1 MDLSSLDLQTM
12 GAVASIAGLLPSFI
26 QWFTSEYRAMRGKKK
41 EEASDVIQQY
51 IEWLHRQR
59 HEKILEKLSASQ
71 EAIGELSILLEELME
86 KSEQEIKAVL
96 ERLGEMNSG
105 FHEKLDTLIHLF
117 NEPVD
122 STGKEHEFENEYL
135 GHVKQEFERLR
146 VLGVSEMRQ
155 IRQELSIAYVSLNLK
170 STPKPTKV
178 ESAEGEEEDIED
190 SESRSSEDVLRDNP
204 LMTIRGPAG
213 SGKTTLMRW
222 LALQCSMTDVEEEEN
237 PWRNGIPFHIPLRSL
252 ESKDQGKPKFERFLS
267 YTIDPDVWS
276 KKPPEGWIERV
287 LKQGRALVLIDGIDE
302 LPPHLRPK
310 FWTWLEKFVRHQPGN
325 RVYVTSRPFP
335 EREDDIIGPLW
346 NPPIEFVPAELDE
359 MNDQDIK
366 VFINNWHNA
375 VIMHEEDEQE
385 RIELQR
391 ARDRL
396 PQRLTEPRNRSVRE
410 LCRTPL
416 LCALVCAMHWR
427 EEGYLPASRI
437 DLYDSCCTMLIELRD
452 VKKDLPPIDGPLGN
466 LTLKDKEMIL
476 RRLALE
482 MMRNKTRAGTRQQIE
497 ISRGDC
503 IKWVSLSI
511 PSCASDEA
519 RKCQPEELINYLIER
534 SGLLREPAKGRVD
547 FPHRTFQEYL
557 AACAAGEANDAG
569 DLASRVGQDQWRETI
584 LLAAGT
590 KIGGAPFGNA
600 LIKELVERGEQ
611 EKKNKSLRHAYFALA
626 VGCLETGGPTI
637 ATNLRDQVLKHLK
650 EITPPQS
657 FEEARILF
665 AAGEVVLEYLSYSNL
680 KGQNKMVK
688 VVAACARTLSLIG
701 SEKAVKMLEDPIG
714 YGKDRRVTVQA
725 EICKCPSVDISN
737 ICYIWSVQRICSR
750 WNGPSQMIA
759 PLIKKIPLKML
770 TPYNIVN
777 LTGCSALTE
786 LSLSSLDSVKIL
798 ILKYCTG
805 LMRLASD
812 DLPKNLEE
820 LNLAGCTGITSL
832 ALAELPKLSKLNL
845 STCRALRSRANTD
858 LPKNLEELN
867 LAGCT
872 GITSLALAEL
882 PKLSKLN
889 LSMCIALKSLDAAD
903 LPKNLEDLNLARCTG
918 ITSLALADLPM
929 LSKLNLSTCRVA
941 NHDLPKNLEELNLAG
956 CTGIT
961 SLALAELPNLS
972 KLNLS
977 TCSALKSL
985 EAADLPKNLEELN
998 LARCTSITSFALADL
1013 PKLSK
1018 LDLSWCSDLKSLDAS
1033 DLPKNLK
1040 ELDLSMY
1047 TGITSLA
1054 LADLPKL
1061 SKLDLSMCIA
1071 LKSLANT
1078 DLPKNLEELNL
1089 SGCTDITSLALAD
1102 LPKLS
1107 KLALNWCRALN
1118 DLFLQ
1123 NLPKNLEELNLAG
1136 CKGITSLAHVCQL
1149 RS

>member
-1 MDLSSLDLQTM
+1 MDLSSLDLQTI

-26 QWFTSEYRAMRGKKK
+26 QWFTSEYRAMRGKNK
-41 EEASDVIQQY
+41 EEANDVIQQY

-59 HEKILEKLSASQ
+59 HEEILEKLSASQ
-71 EAIGELSILLEELME
+71 EAMRELSILLEELME
-86 KSEQEIKAVL
+86 KSEQEIKAVF

-105 FHEKLDTLIHLF
+105 LHEKLDTLIHLF
-117 NEPVD
+117 NAPVD
-122 STGKEHEFENEYL
+122 STEKEHKFENEYL

-170 STPKPTKV
+170 STSKSIEV
-178 ESAEGEEEDIED
+178 ESAEGEEEAIED
-190 SESRSSEDVLRDNP
+190 SESRSAEDVLRDNP

-213 SGKTTLMRW
+213 SGKTTLMHW
-222 LALQCSMTDVEEEEN
+222 LALQCAMTDVAYEEN

-252 ESKDQGKPKFERFLS
+252 EAKDQGRPKLERFLS

-335 EREDDIIGPLW
+335 EREVDSIGPLW
-346 NPPIEFVPAELDE
+346 NPPTEFVPAELDE

-375 VIMHEEDEQE
+375 VIMHEDDDQE
-385 RIELQR
+385 CIELQR

-503 IKWVSLSI
+503 MKWVSLSI
-511 PSCASDEA
+511 PSCASDDA

-569 DLASRVGQDQWRETI
+569 DLASRAGQDQWRETI

-600 LIKELVERGEQ
+600 LIKELMERGEQ

-637 ATNLRDQVLKHLK
+637 ATKLRDQVLKHLK

-657 FEEARILF
+657 FEEARILA
-665 AAGEVVLEYLSYSNL
+665 AAGEVALDYLSYSKI
-680 KGQNKMVK
+680 KGRKQSVE

-701 SEKAVKMLEDPIG
+701 SENAVKMLQDPAG
-714 YGKDRRVTVQA
+714 YGKDRRVTVKV
-725 EICKCPSVDISN
+725 EICKCPNVNIKKVPSILHWNSRYGAHSLSPSLGPFVDIISPDSFPKN
-737 ICYIWSVQRICSR
+737 AQRI
-750 WNGPSQMIA
+750 
-759 PLIKKIPLKML
+759 
-770 TPYNIVN
+770 
-777 LTGCSALTE
+777 E
-786 LSLSSLDSVKIL
+786 LSGFSLLTNLSLPDMPNL
-798 ILKYCTG
+798 EDLHLWGCTG
-805 LMRLASD
+805 LTNLPIAKLANLKKINLCHCTGLTNLS
-812 DLPKNLEE
+812 LPDMPKLEDIH
-820 LNLAGCTGITSL
+820 LWGCTGLTSL
-832 ALAELPKLSKLNL
+832 SMAKLTNLKNLFLGVCTGLTSLHSVKLLKNLKKLNFWECTGIKSLDLAILPELSTLNLRRCTGLTSLTLSGLPKLS
-845 STCRALRSRANTD
+845 D
-858 LPKNLEELN
+858 LHLG
-867 LAGCT
+867 GCT
-872 GITSLALAEL
+872 GLTSLD
-882 PKLSKLN
+882 LSDF
-889 LSMCIALKSLDAAD
+889 S
-903 LPKNLEDLNLARCTG
+903 
-918 ITSLALADLPM
+918 
-929 LSKLNLSTCRVA
+929 
-941 NHDLPKNLEELNLAG
+941 
-956 CTGIT
+956 
-961 SLALAELPNLS
+961 
-972 KLNLS
+972 
-977 TCSALKSL
+977 
-985 EAADLPKNLEELN
+985 
-998 LARCTSITSFALADL
+998 
-1013 PKLSK
+1013 KLSK
-1018 LDLSWCSDLKSLDAS
+1018 LDL
-1033 DLPKNLK
+1033 
-1040 ELDLSMY
+1040 
-1047 TGITSLA
+1047 
-1054 LADLPKL
+1054 
-1061 SKLDLSMCIA
+1061 
-1071 LKSLANT
+1071 
-1078 DLPKNLEELNL
+1078 
-1089 SGCTDITSLALAD
+1089 
-1102 LPKLS
+1102 
-1107 KLALNWCRALN
+1107 
-1118 DLFLQ
+1118 F
-1123 NLPKNLEELNLAG
+1123 G
-1136 CKGITSLAHVCQL
+1136 CKGLTTLAVADIPNNQLGICISECTGLKGNLPDLPNARFFSEKERWLLKYSL
-1149 RS
+1149 